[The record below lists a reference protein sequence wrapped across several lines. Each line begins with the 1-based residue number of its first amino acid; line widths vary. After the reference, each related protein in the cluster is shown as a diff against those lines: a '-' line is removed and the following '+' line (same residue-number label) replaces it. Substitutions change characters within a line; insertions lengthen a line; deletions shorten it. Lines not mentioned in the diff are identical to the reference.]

1 MDERSKC
8 RNLVRRKSC
17 YYARFF
23 YQKLIGRFDDVKGFS
38 ATDHEFFRKSFYNQI
53 APREYLLEE
62 KEYELIGKIF
72 GLDLQDFCNLSENF
86 SRFCNQDN
94 D

>member
-1 MDERSKC
+1 MSGPSVGIWFEES
-8 RNLVRRKSC
+8 LVTTQG
-17 YYARFF
+17 FF

-53 APREYLLEE
+53 APIEHLLEE

-72 GLDLQDFCNLSENF
+72 GLDLQDFCNLPENF